1 MLSVAVFR
9 NAAALSVRRTA
20 GITAVARRA
29 YTTDKEETPK
39 EEAVPKVEVELS
51 EEVKKMLA
59 EKDKQISELKVKY

>member
-20 GITAVARRA
+20 GISAVARRA
-29 YTTDKEETPK
+29 YTTDKETPK
-39 EEAVPKVEVELS
+39 EEEAPKVEVELS

-59 EKDKQISELKVKY
+59 EKDKQISELKVRRV